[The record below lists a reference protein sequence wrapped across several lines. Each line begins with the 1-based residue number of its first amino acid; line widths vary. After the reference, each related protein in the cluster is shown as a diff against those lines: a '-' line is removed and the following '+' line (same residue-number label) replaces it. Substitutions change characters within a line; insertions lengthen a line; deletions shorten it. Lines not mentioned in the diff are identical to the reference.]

1 MTRTLVCCLLLI
13 TATPSVSADT
23 VFEIGDLGTK
33 LTLGAGW
40 KIDTAVQRTGVEDAF
55 RRRGLRLMVVG
66 SETSLP
72 PSVAARELYETLAVE
87 FRAEGVFNRCDLG
100 AGVPREWPG
109 RTALEGHGTGREFG
123 ISFVMRLVTVSE
135 PGLVHAAILI
145 APLRQEE
152 EMIDLCRTLP
162 KRLTFPDEDAK
173 WRTRLE
179 EETRQLEFDWGDLS
193 IRYAP
198 ALWKDDEIEGSPFAV
213 EAGDDATTFYLFES
227 RGQRFEVAVR
237 EHAEFLAEDVGQVVQ
252 ERERKFGGVV
262 GREFTVLRAETTT
275 YRSLYLPVA
284 DRVALELRLFSPRS
298 DELTD
303 PIWEEWLRRV
313 DLHFVGA
320 ELPELPESGG
330 SVAAPGVAPLGAKPW
345 LAGSTWIGTAPNV
358 EVRGV
363 AWESARPD
371 VYLVYGRGGAERVHV
386 TEPADWVY
394 SATNVTLDAGRCF
407 LVGGEPRYRFGDWI
421 YEREGEGDWTELP
434 GRPFIIAPFVEGEV
448 RVHRALRE
456 RLPGFESYYASGP
469 EKYVVDGSDEAK
481 WSEPIDSRTMWLVPS
496 LERDVLFRA
505 RASVPVHGTES
516 ESDRLDCAAFRSAGE
531 FKSLGRWIV
540 RHVGPAAGGWI
551 VTGAPDGGD
560 MGIYLVAPGEQA
572 RLLVS
577 GWQFVGVHADANAVV
592 LAGSPY
598 LPAQGKSSGTAL
610 YRVSRETLAEYG
622 PLTQPFSPSRV
633 NAIGARLLDSIEGPP
648 ASLFESEASIRAAAG
663 AMRVDARTR
672 VGTSL
677 PRGEAEI
684 DRAFQDWMREG
695 RHFDSAGRAVL
706 MILLCET
713 WLDGGAEWVPAE
725 SSMRTVSRT
734 DRWTRSNCYAMTRMP
749 NRVLE
754 STLFDED
761 GYYRPLAEIQ
771 RQLEGRRLLIGLD
784 AGRLE
789 ARVDEGP
796 EDTLW
801 NLIAADDPEELVAH
815 VGERSGNVYL
825 RYEVYLHLSAR
836 LRSDAMARVAR
847 PFLTAPDPLFMDA
860 RAWVSSQLASREV
873 VDWEP
878 VLDQCKRALETYPR
892 APALHFLLGEIY
904 RRRGDEGDA
913 RLARVCFQRVAKL
926 TDKGDVLDDANK
938 ALEELKSKSGS
949 QR

>member
-1 MTRTLVCCLLLI
+1 MIRSLVCCLILI
-13 TATPSVSADT
+13 TATPSALADS
-23 VFEIGDLGTK
+23 VFEIGDFGTK
-33 LTLGAGW
+33 LTLGRGW
-40 KIDTAVQRTGVEDAF
+40 EVDTAIQKSGVQHAF

-72 PSVAARELYETLAVE
+72 PSVAATELYESFAVE
-87 FRAEGVFNRCDLG
+87 FRAEGVFNYCDLG
-100 AGVPREWPG
+100 AGRAREWPE
-109 RTALEGHGTGREFG
+109 RFALEGHGKGREFG
-123 ISFVMRLVTVSE
+123 IAFVMRLVTVSE
-135 PGLVHAAILI
+135 PGLVHAAILV
-145 APLRQEE
+145 APLAQEE

-162 KRLTFPDEDAK
+162 KRLTFPDEDAE
-173 WRTRLE
+173 WRTRLV
-179 EETRQLEFDWGDLS
+179 EETRPLEFDWGDLS

-198 ALWKDDEIEGSPFAV
+198 ALWEDDEIEGSPFAV
-213 EAGDDATTFYLFES
+213 EAGDDTTTFYLFEN
-227 RGQRFEVAVR
+227 RGKQFEVAAK
-237 EHAEFLAEDVGQVVQ
+237 EHAEFLAGDGGEVR
-252 ERERKFGGVV
+252 EREREFGGVI
-262 GREFTVLRAETTT
+262 GREFTVLEQNGTT

-298 DELTD
+298 NELTG
-303 PIWEEWLRRV
+303 PIWEDWLRRV
-313 DLHFVGA
+313 DLHFVEA
-320 ELPELPESGG
+320 ELPELPYSGG
-330 SVAAPGVAPLGAKPW
+330 SDAAPGVAPLGAKPW

-371 VYLVYGRGGAERVHV
+371 DYLVYGRGGAERVHV
-386 TEPADWVY
+386 SEPADWVY
-394 SATNVTLDAGRCF
+394 PATNVTLDAGRCF
-407 LVGGEPRYRFGDWI
+407 LIGGEPRYRFGDWI
-421 YEREGEGDWTELP
+421 YERNGEGDWTELP
-434 GRPFIIAPFVEGEV
+434 GRPFIIAPLVDGEV
-448 RVHRALRE
+448 RVHRAPRE

-469 EKYVVDGSDEAK
+469 ERYVVDGSDEAS
-481 WSEPIDSRTMWLVPS
+481 WSDPVDSRTMWLVPS
-496 LERDVLFRA
+496 LDRDVLFRA
-505 RASVPVHGTES
+505 RTSVPIHGTES
-516 ESDRLDCAAFRSAGE
+516 ESDLLDCAAFRSAGE
-531 FKSLGRWIV
+531 GESLGRWNV

-551 VTGAPDGGD
+551 VTGAPAGGD
-560 MGIYLVAPGEQA
+560 MGIYLVSAGEKA

-577 GWQFVGVHADANAVV
+577 GWQFVGVHADASAVV

-598 LPAQGKSSGTAL
+598 LPAQGESSGTAL
-610 YRVSRETLAEYG
+610 YRVSRETLAEHG

-633 NAIGARLLDSIEGPP
+633 NAIGARLLDSIEGAP
-648 ASLFESEASIRAAAG
+648 ASLFASEASIRAAADT
-663 AMRVDARTR
+663 MRVDARTQA
-672 VGTSL
+672 GTSL

-695 RHFDSAGRAVL
+695 RRFDSAGRVVL
-706 MILLCET
+706 MILLCEA
-713 WLDGGAEWVPAE
+713 WLDGGAEWVPADP
-725 SSMRTVSRT
+725 SLRFVPRT

-789 ARVDEGP
+789 ARADEEP

-801 NLIAADDPEELVAH
+801 NLIEAEDPEALVAH

-836 LRSDAMARVAR
+836 LRSEAMARVAR

-904 RRRGDEGDA
+904 RRRGEEGDA

-926 TDKGDVLDDANK
+926 TDKGDVLEDANK
-938 ALEELKSKSGS
+938 ALEQLKSKSGS